1 MSSRSSS
8 SSLTMTTSSSMPP
21 PLPSCCCS
29 GLSLSSWRRREGARR
44 PVDERGG
51 AGTSVRAR
59 LLSRLGVKKEKAEG
73 RRGKKMREPASE
85 RRSSRSSSSGLSF
98 DFFLACFDL
107 HRPLLTTSLTFS
119 PLPSF
124 PFPTFL
130 PPTPSPPPHSTTNN
144 GQRPR
149 RFHGGSPPRP
159 RRRRGDHERRDG
171 DERCCLFELVV
182 LGVRCC
188 LPCPRQAV

>member
-1 MSSRSSS
+1 
-8 SSLTMTTSSSMPP
+8 
-21 PLPSCCCS
+21 
-29 GLSLSSWRRREGARR
+29 
-44 PVDERGG
+44 
-51 AGTSVRAR
+51 
-59 LLSRLGVKKEKAEG
+59 
-73 RRGKKMREPASE
+73 MREPASKQ
-85 RRSSRSSSSGLSF
+85 RSSRSSSSGLSF
-98 DFFLACFDL
+98 DFFIACFDL
-107 HRPLLTTSLTFS
+107 HQPLFTTSLTFS

-130 PPTPSPPPHSTTNN
+130 PPTPSPPHSTTNN

-188 LPCPRQAV
+188 LPCPRQAVWLARLGPRFCLRCVISDVICMTMRIERGREALERARESGPIESALPPTEKDAHPIESSTRR